1 LIDFRY
7 HLVSIVAVFL
17 ALGIG
22 VLMGSAVLGE
32 NLIKDL
38 RNDLKDIRTTNEDLR
53 QQTLSLEEQL
63 SESEGFASEI
73 QPLLINGAL
82 SGRQVV
88 IVQFEGTNGDFVDE
102 IQSLIGES
110 GGEITSIITFL
121 EQASLSDD
129 ATVDQIALLLGSS
142 ESDPDRLRA
151 ELGDDV
157 GDLIG
162 KASLGG
168 VGDEGEQESTA
179 QETLE
184 ELATQL
190 QEAGFIETQVVEEQ
204 QLVNEGAT
212 ILVLVGSDSDPP
224 FRINEFTRALGSSIA
239 QNDVAVVLAES
250 SSSIWAA
257 VQMIRSDEDAA
268 ALVSTVD
275 DAGSPAGGT
284 ATILT
289 LEEAIGGV
297 RGHHYGVGSGA
308 ESILP
313 QPIPSS

>member
-1 LIDFRY
+1 MIDFRY
-7 HLVSIVAVFL
+7 HLVSIVAIFL

-38 RNDLKDIRTTNEDLR
+38 RNDLKDIRITNEDLR
-53 QQTLSLEEQL
+53 EQTLSLEDQL
-63 SESEGFASEI
+63 DDSEDFASEV

-82 SGRQVV
+82 SGRQFV
-88 IVQFEGTNGDFVDE
+88 IVQLEGTNGDFVDE
-102 IQSLIGES
+102 IQSLIGEA
-110 GGEITSIITFL
+110 GGEVTSVIIFL
-121 EQASLSDD
+121 ERASLSDE
-129 ATVDQIALLLGSS
+129 ATVDQLALLLQSS
-142 ESDPDRLRA
+142 ESDPDRLRE
-151 ELGDDV
+151 ELGADF

-162 KASLGG
+162 KAALGAN
-168 VGDEGEQESTA
+168 EEQPQGPTA
-179 QETLE
+179 QGRLN

-190 QEAGFIETQVVEEQ
+190 QEEGFLETQVVEDQ
-204 QLVNEGAT
+204 RLVNEGAT
-212 ILVLVGSDSDPP
+212 VLVLAGSDSEPP
-224 FRINEFTRALGSSIA
+224 FRLNEFTRSLGRSIA
-239 QNDVAVVLAES
+239 QNDVAVVLAEA

-257 VQMIRSDEDAA
+257 VQMIRSDDDAA

-289 LEEAIGGV
+289 LEQAIGGI
-297 RGHHYGVGSGA
+297 RGRHYGVGSGA

-313 QPIPSS
+313 QPVPSG